1 MSAMVVFWEGKGRCP
16 GQISGGECPTF
27 IARNCVTSSVVVTNA
42 GRKRCKKT
50 VLSFWNLDTIEVD
63 TSDFGSS
70 VRHVTS
76 SSAPNACSVS
86 SLGYTAAET
95 HLNIFIPKVRV
106 RKTLKTLRST
116 FNHNCYRKTLSIL
129 NSVTM
134 FTARM
139 FLFVK
144 GHRLTV
150 SRPPLMVWLFKIY
163 YHNYVNT

>member
-27 IARNCVTSSVVVTNA
+27 IARNCVTSSVVVSNA

-50 VLSFWNLDTIEVD
+50 FLSFWNLDTIEVD

-76 SSAPNACSVS
+76 SSAPKACSVS

-106 RKTLKTLRST
+106 
-116 FNHNCYRKTLSIL
+116 RKTLSIL

-150 SRPPLMVWLFKIY
+150 SRPPLMVWLFNIY